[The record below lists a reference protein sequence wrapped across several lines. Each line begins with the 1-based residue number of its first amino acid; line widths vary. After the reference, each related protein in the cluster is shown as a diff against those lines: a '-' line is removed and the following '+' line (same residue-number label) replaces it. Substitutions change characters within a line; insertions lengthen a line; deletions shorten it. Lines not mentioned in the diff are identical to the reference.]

1 MSVNILFWLM
11 ITVTT
16 VIILWKFHPRRDSN
30 YISEEEEVLQN
41 LIQNNESLSQIETS
55 IRQNTESIR
64 QNTELIRQNTESI
77 RQNSESL
84 RKNNES
90 LRKTISEINLNNKK
104 NL

>member
-1 MSVNILFWLM
+1 MSVNIFFWLM
-11 ITVTT
+11 VTAVP

-30 YISEEEEVLQN
+30 YISEEEVLQN
-41 LIQNNESLSQIETS
+41 LIQNDESLSQIEAS
-55 IRQNTESIR
+55 IRQNSESLR
-64 QNTELIRQNTESI
+64 KNTELIRQIEASI